1 MNAVERAAP
10 YRPPPLP
17 LTSTRCYEIAVTDAP
32 TSPVVS
38 KPPPAA
44 IVRGLNRILP
54 HVAGGAFGK
63 LFPAWMAV
71 LEFDGRRSG
80 KHYTVCAGVY
90 DVDGTLRVFTEH
102 VWRLNFTNGAPVTM
116 VRRGETKR
124 GTGTL
129 VDDVTQVGTAM
140 QRVLQT
146 LKPRQ
151 IGLEVA
157 KGHTPNAS
165 ELGVLRG
172 MIVLD
177 LE

>member
-1 MNAVERAAP
+1 M
-10 YRPPPLP
+10 
-17 LTSTRCYEIAVTDAP
+17 STRCYEIAVTDAP
-32 TSPVVS
+32 PSPVRS

-44 IVRGLNRILP
+44 IVRSLNVILP
-54 HVAGGAFGK
+54 RVAGGSLGK

-80 KHYTVCAGVY
+80 QRYTVCTGVY
-90 DVDGTLRVFTEH
+90 EVDGQLRIFTEH
-102 VWRLNFTNGAPVTM
+102 VWRLNFRDGLSCTLT
-116 VRRGETKR
+116 RRGETKH
-124 GTGTL
+124 GTATL
-129 VDDVTQVGTAM
+129 VDDVEQVGAAM

-151 IGLEVA
+151 LGLEIT
-157 KGHTPNAS
+157 KGHTPTPA

-177 LE
+177 LP